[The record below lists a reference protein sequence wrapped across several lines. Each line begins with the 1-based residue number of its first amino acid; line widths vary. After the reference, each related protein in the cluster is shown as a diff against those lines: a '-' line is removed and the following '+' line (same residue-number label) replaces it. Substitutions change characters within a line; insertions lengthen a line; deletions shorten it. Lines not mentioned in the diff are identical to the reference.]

1 MNADQFRIL
10 AVSLSSR
17 GFGYAVMEGNNRVV
31 AYGNKVINKNK
42 NARVLVHIE
51 KVITRYRPNLLVLQ
65 DVNAKGTHRDPRI
78 KELNRKI
85 ITLMKKRKL
94 KTAKL
99 SGTNLRITLLDNP
112 KGTKHEMAE
121 SLAKRFPDELA
132 SRLPPK
138 RNFYNSEDVRMD
150 IFDAVAL
157 AVVFRQEKKSR
168 GIKPNNSF
176 RKLNAIG
183 NVSLGKHKGFAGNSD
198 DAFIGAATSCGRQL
212 PGRICHVEANEGKIT
227 IGEFKNVGATTT
239 ADRFR
244 SVFMRIGAKS
254 AEKHG
259 CCVHVAQK
267 LPNQLKNAIMK

>member
-1 MNADQFRIL
+1 MNIDQFRIL

-17 GFGYAVMEGNNRVV
+17 GFGYAVMEGNNRLVG
-31 AYGNKVINKNK
+31 YGNKVINKNK

-51 KVITRYRPNLLVLQ
+51 KVITRYRPNLLALQ

-99 SGTNLRITLLDNP
+99 SGTDLRIMLLGNP

-121 SLAKRFPDELA
+121 SLAKRFLDELA

-157 AVVFRQEKKSR
+157 AVVFQQEKRAEESS
-168 GIKPNNSF
+168 PTT
-176 RKLNAIG
+176 
-183 NVSLGKHKGFAGNSD
+183 VFAN
-198 DAFIGAATSCGRQL
+198 
-212 PGRICHVEANEGKIT
+212 
-227 IGEFKNVGATTT
+227 
-239 ADRFR
+239 
-244 SVFMRIGAKS
+244 
-254 AEKHG
+254 
-259 CCVHVAQK
+259 
-267 LPNQLKNAIMK
+267 